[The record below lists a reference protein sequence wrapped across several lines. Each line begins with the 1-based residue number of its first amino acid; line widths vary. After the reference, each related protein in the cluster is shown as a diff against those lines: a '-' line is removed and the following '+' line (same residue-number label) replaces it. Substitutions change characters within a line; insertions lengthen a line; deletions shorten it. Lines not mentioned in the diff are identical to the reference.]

1 MIEAYRIIRAHCI
14 FLGKKEVIVKNLL
27 LTLGLGSLCALI
39 VLPAASFAGEE
50 TFEGLKLVTDNG
62 GRITAMSV
70 SNPESY
76 LGIEA
81 EYTYS
86 VNADG
91 TPTSGTVTFKNNVQ
105 RQMKPGELTLHFE
118 QSGGQVA
125 VWDYYGKHGKTTS
138 YTLASDKLPSD
149 VFGKTARLILNDGKQ
164 YVGKL
169 AKLAGMGEGYSLTVE
184 GACCGP
190 LQFTNNTVKEIQVM
204 K

>member
-1 MIEAYRIIRAHCI
+1 M
-14 FLGKKEVIVKNLL
+14 KNLL

-81 EYTYS
+81 EYAYS